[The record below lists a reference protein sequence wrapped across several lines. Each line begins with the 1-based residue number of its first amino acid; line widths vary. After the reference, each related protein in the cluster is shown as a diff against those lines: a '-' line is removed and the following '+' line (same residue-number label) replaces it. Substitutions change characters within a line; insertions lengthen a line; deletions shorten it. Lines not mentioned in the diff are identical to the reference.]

1 VRYEVA
7 HGKDTFKVEVQE
19 VGPEVL
25 HVRVGDEPLVAID
38 VRKTQRTVY
47 SLLIDGRQ
55 YEGSVDERED
65 GTVDVHVGTSA
76 FEFSVVD
83 ERRKLLVGTGA
94 HVQAGKQTLR
104 AQMPGKIVKILVA
117 VGDRVELDQG
127 LMVIE
132 AMKMENELRS
142 PIEGVVTEVGV
153 AEGEAVE
160 TRALLIVIDPP
171 EPA

>member
-1 VRYEVA
+1 VRFEVT
-7 HGKDTFKVEVQE
+7 HGRDTFKVEVKE
-19 VGPEVL
+19 LGPDL
-25 HVRVGDEPLVAID
+25 LQVRIGEEPPVAID
-38 VRKTQRTVY
+38 VRKTPRTIY

-55 YEGSVDERED
+55 FEGSVDERDD
-65 GTVDVHVGTSA
+65 GTFDVHVGSGA

-117 VGDRVELDQG
+117 VGDRVEAEQG

-142 PIEGVVTEVGV
+142 PIQGVVTEIGV

-160 TRALLIVIDPP
+160 TRALLIVIEPP